1 MMTHSDTE
9 LKDLDDVLSTRDD
22 SGRVVLQAAI
32 IATLYF
38 ADAHTTEKREAVV
51 ECCEYYA
58 QLCGEQLRWAMD
70 PDIGLMAPF
79 RGAKGANPRGFVLA
93 KRQDET
99 YGIIWSSA
107 EHDRGA
113 GAFYLMCVGLERRP
127 YTHFGYFQVA
137 FPISWLTQG
146 RESLPTIIR
155 HLSAKLKPAS
165 GYAGIGLVES
175 WDTYISSEF
184 EPYVYYWAMRFP
196 GLEAEYPSSHAIWL
210 RKGREGEKEGIKGV
224 NWMTVVGDHLLAEL
238 GGVDSVCARIVEI
251 DARFIVHR
259 YEGGVVI
266 QAGER
271 PVLGDA
277 ERGSWPELYVKLSKF
292 LKPIRISEHRPFQY
306 AGDGE
311 RFDLERS
318 QAWLRRFD
326 DR

>member
-1 MMTHSDTE
+1 MMTVSDTE
-9 LKDLDDVLSTRDD
+9 LENLDELMSLRDE
-22 SGRVVLQAAI
+22 SGRVVLQAALV
-32 IATLYF
+32 ATLYF
-38 ADAHTTEKREAVV
+38 KDAYTAEKREAVV

-58 QLCGEQLRWAMD
+58 QLCGDRLRWAMD

-79 RGAKGANPRGFVLA
+79 PGAKGANPRGFLLA
-93 KRQDET
+93 TKEDEPF
-99 YGIIWSSA
+99 GVVWSSA

-113 GAFYLMCVGLERRP
+113 GAFWLMTEGAERRP
-127 YTHFGYFQVA
+127 YTKLDYFKIA
-137 FPISWLTQG
+137 LPISWLTQG
-146 RESLPTIIR
+146 REPLPSIVR
-155 HLSAKLKPAS
+155 HLAATLKAAS
-165 GYAGIGLVES
+165 GYAGISIVES
-175 WDTYISSEF
+175 WEMWSRF
-184 EPYVYYWAMRFP
+184 QPYVYYWAMRFP
-196 GLEAEYPSSHAIWL
+196 GLEADYPTSHSIWL
-210 RKGREGEKEGIKGV
+210 PKGREGGKEGIKGV
-224 NWMTVVGDHLLAEL
+224 NWLTVVGDHLLAEL
-238 GGVDSVCARIVEI
+238 GGADVVTDRLRKLDE
-251 DARFIVHR
+251 RFMVHR